1 WETRDDMHQALLQ
14 LAHCMI
20 LARKHPAF

>member
-1 WETRDDMHQALLQ
+1 ETRDDMHQALLQ